1 MHAHY
6 DLAHKYIHTYMYM
19 YNAYIH
25 IYIYIRIYTYKYP
38 VFATRSYTYTRGH
51 PRMRGPTRLPTR
63 ARAHRRSRRAQ
74 PPAPH
79 RRPDR
84 ARPAGGGTVPGRK
97 AAHTQCN
104 VVTAAVFHAPMFAL
118 NADAEANACKPNHTR
133 STPTERA
140 RMCRRGCAGARSHTR
155 TRARTRA
162 QHVGACVRR
171 ARIGDPFIGVAGR
184 AWI

>member
-1 MHAHY
+1 MHAHC

-118 NADAEANACKPNHTR
+118 NADAEANDCDASQTTRDPRRRNALACVGADA
-133 STPTERA
+133 RA
-140 RMCRRGCAGARSHTR
+140 PDR
-155 TRARTRA
+155 TRAHARA
-162 QHVGACVRR
+162 HGRSTW
-171 ARIGDPFIGVAGR
+171 ARVCGWPASAIRSSV
-184 AWI
+184 